1 MRVRCPTSVHDRL
14 RLKET
19 RLLDELEGAKAE
31 RDAALLKLA
40 KVSDCDREY
49 LTTKFCGVDAN
60 ATSY

>member
-1 MRVRCPTSVHDRL
+1 MEKEGATKTRRKKVYNKKKSRLKRSVHDRL

-40 KVSDCDREY
+40 KNPLR
-49 LTTKFCGVDAN
+49 
-60 ATSY
+60 